1 MVTHHPTL
9 RRSAIVMASCV
20 TVLVASTGPASAT
33 FRGQNGRIVL
43 QENTVKNGIELI
55 TAQPLTGAW
64 RRVTDVAG
72 IPVYP
77 DWSPDGRHIAFEL
90 DSPAGDRCRIEL
102 MRADGTGLKNLS
114 HQRRGCEQNPSFTP
128 NGRRIVFVVQRC
140 MNCTERISS
149 MSLRGHHRRRIVDSP
164 FGMHSKDPNVAP
176 NGKRVSFI
184 AEGEQNRAALFI
196 VGIHGHGLRKI
207 VPQSFDVERKHD
219 WAPNG
224 RRILFNNNANEAD
237 LPSNLMTIRP
247 DGTHLRRLTHFTGGR
262 PNPPKAHVGSYS
274 PDGRWI
280 VYRRTIGDR
289 TKWFRRPVGP
299 GLSREVTY
307 RRGLVPSGNGDWG
320 AAVR

>member
-1 MVTHHPTL
+1 MATRHPTIARAGIL
-9 RRSAIVMASCV
+9 SASCV
-20 TVLVASTGPASAT
+20 LVLVASAGPGRAT
-33 FRGQNGRIVL
+33 FSGHNGRIVL
-43 QENTVKNGIELI
+43 QEDTATHGVQLI
-55 TAQPLTGAW
+55 TAQPVTGAW

-72 IPVYP
+72 FPVYP
-77 DWSPDGRHIAFEL
+77 DWSPDGRHIAFEE
-90 DSPAGDRCRIEL
+90 DSRSGDHCRIML
-102 MRADGTGLKNLS
+102 IRADGSGLKNLS
-114 HQRRGCEQNPSFTP
+114 HHRRGCEQNPSFTP
-128 NGRRIVFVVQRC
+128 SGRRIVFVVQRC

-149 MSLRGHHRRRIVDSP
+149 MNLRGHSLRRIVDSP
-164 FGMHSKDPNVAP
+164 PGMHSKDPNVAP
-176 NGKRVSFI
+176 NGKRLSFV
-184 AEGEQNRAALFI
+184 AETEQNRAALFI
-196 VGIHGHGLRKI
+196 VGIHGRGLRKI
-207 VPQSFDVERKHD
+207 VPQSYDVERKHD
-219 WAPNG
+219 WAPDG